1 MEGPHGCRLRYG
13 RFSEAGRIYLVTT
26 VTDQR
31 LRVFQDLM
39 KARAMVQV
47 LRSAASLGDAQTLAY
62 VLMPDHLHWLMQ
74 LGERRSLSAVVGTIK
89 SISARRIAGLRWQA
103 GFHDHALRWDE
114 DLRAV
119 ARYVILNPVRAGLV
133 RRVGDY
139 PHWDAVWLAQ
149 EKAP

>member
-1 MEGPHGCRLRYG
+1 MERPHGCHLRHG

-26 VTDQR
+26 VTAQR
-31 LRVFQDLM
+31 LRVFQDM
-39 KARAMVQV
+39 TQARTLVQV
-47 LRSAASLGDAQTLAY
+47 LRSAASVGDAQTLAY

-103 GFHDHALRWDE
+103 GFHDHALRRDE

-133 RRVGDY
+133 QRVGDY

-149 EKAP
+149 EKVP